1 MQPLLQLIHRHKSG
15 EDVGVYSVCSAHPW
29 VLESAIRFAKQRNS
43 SVLIEATSNQV
54 NQFGG
59 YTGMLPR
66 DFREMVWKIAD
77 RLAFPREKVWLGGD
91 HLGPNAWQNRCADEA
106 MQLSETLIYDYVAAG
121 FRKIHL
127 DCSMSCADDPIPLS
141 DEVVASRAARLCQ
154 VAERSWQDHGG
165 EAPVYVIGTEVPVP
179 GGAKESMDGL
189 QVTSPEAAKTTLS
202 IHKNKWQEH
211 GLADVWPRVIA
222 LVVQPGVEFDHHN
235 VEHYQPEK
243 AKALSQFIESVPHL
257 VYEAHS
263 TDYQALKAYRQLVR
277 DHFAILKVGPAL
289 TFALREG
296 LFALDK
302 LDREWNGE
310 RDAAHLHATL
320 EQIMNEQPERWSPY
334 YKGSAHQQYIDR
346 QYSLSD
352 RIRYYWAEPEVEK
365 AVAKLLDNLRQNPV
379 PISMLSQ
386 YLPEQAEAVKVGDL
400 ENDPKAWVMDKVRS
414 VLLQYALACESQSK
428 GAVA

>member
-1 MQPLLQLIHRHKSG
+1 MQPLLQVIHRHKSG
-15 EDVGVYSVCSAHPW
+15 EKIGVYSVCSAHPW
-29 VLESAIRFAKQRNS
+29 VLESAIRFAKERNS

-59 YTGMLPR
+59 YTGMLPA

-77 RLAFPREKVWLGGD
+77 KVEFPKEKVWLGGD
-91 HLGPNAWQNRCADEA
+91 HLGPNVWQNRNSDEA

-154 VAERSWQDHGG
+154 IAERSWQEHGG

-179 GGAKESMDGL
+179 GGAKESMEGM
-189 QVTSPEAAKTTLS
+189 QITSPDAAKTTLA
-202 IHKNKWQEH
+202 IHQKKWQQL
-211 GLADVWPRVIA
+211 GLAEVWPRVIA

-235 VEHYQPEK
+235 VEHYLPAK
-243 AKALSQFIESVPHL
+243 AKALSQFIETVPHL

-263 TDYQALKAYRQLVR
+263 TDYQALDAYRQLVH

-310 RDAAHLHATL
+310 RNAAHLHETL
-320 EQIMNEQPERWSPY
+320 EQVMHEQPERWSPY

-365 AVAKLLDNLRQNPV
+365 AVSKLLENLRQNPI
-379 PISMLSQ
+379 PLSMLSQ
-386 YLPEQAEAVKVGDL
+386 YLPEQAEAIKVGDL
-400 ENDPKAWVMDKVRS
+400 ANDPKAWVMDKVRT
-414 VLLQYALACESQSK
+414 VLLQYALACEQQPE